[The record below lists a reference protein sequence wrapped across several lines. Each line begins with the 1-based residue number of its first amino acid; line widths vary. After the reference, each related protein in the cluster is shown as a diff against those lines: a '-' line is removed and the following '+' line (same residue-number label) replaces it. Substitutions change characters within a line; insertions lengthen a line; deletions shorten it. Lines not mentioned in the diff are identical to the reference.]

1 MRSLQTELSALEHE
15 LADPSNPLI
24 QREREEENVD
34 PGELIRGL
42 VDMRTRLDKIRKVKE
57 GRARLVGAVLE
68 ADFLSKDQGNKKLEA
83 EDKATAIDD
92 KLSSNSEMQI
102 MVSIDRRVREL
113 ETIIGSSTMS
123 LDEVQVHFII

>member
-1 MRSLQTELSALEHE
+1 LRSLQIELSALEHE

-42 VDMRTRLDKIRKVKE
+42 VDVRTRLDKIRKVKE
-57 GRARLVGAVLE
+57 GRARLVSVVLE
-68 ADFLSKDQGNKKLEA
+68 GDSLPKDQGNKKLE
-83 EDKATAIDD
+83 EDKATNIDD
-92 KLSSNSEMQI
+92 KLNLNSEMQT

-113 ETIIGSSTMS
+113 ETIIGSSNMS
-123 LDEVQVHFII
+123 LDEVQVQFIA